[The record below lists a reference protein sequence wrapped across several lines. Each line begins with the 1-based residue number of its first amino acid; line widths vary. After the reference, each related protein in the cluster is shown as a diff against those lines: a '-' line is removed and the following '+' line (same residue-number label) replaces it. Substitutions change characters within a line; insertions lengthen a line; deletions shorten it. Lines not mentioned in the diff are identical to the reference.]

1 MCILPYCIIAC
12 KGSHIW
18 LNKAIKGC
26 ENSAMKMNGDCDE
39 LLKKMS
45 MRCILAVESFANH
58 KTIYNFAP
66 QLSKQGNK

>member
-1 MCILPYCIIAC
+1 
-12 KGSHIW
+12 
-18 LNKAIKGC
+18 
-26 ENSAMKMNGDCDE
+26 MKMNGDCDE